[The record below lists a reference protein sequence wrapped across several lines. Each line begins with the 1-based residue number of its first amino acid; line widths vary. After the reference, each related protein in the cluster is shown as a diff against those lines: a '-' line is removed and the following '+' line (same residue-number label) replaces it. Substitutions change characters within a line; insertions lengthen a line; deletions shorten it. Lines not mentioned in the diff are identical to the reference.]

1 MDDGTSAWTTDPQG
15 RGVLLPHGTWYGKI
29 LPQHPEVAACLNG
42 ILRTVKAPDHAV
54 RDPRHAGRIRY
65 YARGVGPSRWLM
77 VVVSYEQR
85 PARIV
90 SAFATRKDP
99 RSWRQ

>member
-1 MDDGTSAWTTDPQG
+1 MGDGTFSWTTDPQG
-15 RGVLLPHGTWYGKI
+15 RAVVLPHGTWYGKI
-29 LPQHPEVAACLNG
+29 ALHHPEVTLYLEA
-42 ILRTVKAPDHAV
+42 ILRTVNSPDHAV
-54 RDPRHAGRIRY
+54 RDQRHATRIRY